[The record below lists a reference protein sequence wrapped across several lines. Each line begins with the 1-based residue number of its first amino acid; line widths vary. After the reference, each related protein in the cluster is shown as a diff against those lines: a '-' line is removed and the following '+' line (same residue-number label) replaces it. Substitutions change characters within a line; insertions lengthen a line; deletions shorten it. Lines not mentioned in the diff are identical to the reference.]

1 MQVLHLAVLSAIA
14 FVVNVSAA
22 SVADKTAI
30 AGTLPIDTTTNRFL
44 RTHYTDEERAFGLN
58 LIPGGKKVSNLLTDK
73 KLSKYLNNDREIDE
87 VFSKLKLNTAGAKLF
102 ENPKFL
108 AWSKYVDDFNQ
119 KHQTQHSMLPT
130 LVRQYG
136 GDDLSIMLEKAKQA
150 DKTYGVALRLQG
162 EQMKLWRR
170 EGLTTDQLFKIY
182 KLDDGSKNLLG
193 SQELKIWTRYADEFI
208 SPGDSTNLFKQLQKS
223 HSDETLSQILI
234 QGKKVSSTEK
244 LASDLQ
250 NQQVN
255 HWLDTLVPP
264 EKVFKFLALDKG
276 AENVLASPQLQ
287 SWLRY
292 AGSYNSLKNPFLT
305 KVSLIDV
312 LTKHYSNSALATM
325 LKSSTATST
334 YSKRMAAVIEGDL
347 LTKWAKAGKPAEYVT
362 NMLGT
367 TPAQIK
373 KLEAAYSLKL
383 RAVRYS

>member
-1 MQVLHLAVLSAIA
+1 MRLQFVAVLGAIA
-14 FVVNVSAA
+14 FVANVSAA

-30 AGTLPIDTTTNRFL
+30 AGTLPIDTATNRFL

-73 KLSKYLNNDREIDE
+73 KLSKYLNNNREIDE

-182 KLDDGSKNLLG
+182 KLDKGTSNLLENPG
-193 SQELKIWTRYADEFI
+193 IGIWMRYANELF
-208 SPGDSTNLFKQLQKS
+208 PGDSKLLFKKLQS
-223 HSDETLSQILI
+223 SYSDEALSQILI

-250 NQQVN
+250 TQQLGA
-255 HWLDTLVPP
+255 WLKDVVPP
-264 EKVFKFLALDKG
+264 EKVFKLLTLDKG
-276 AENVLASPQLQ
+276 ADTVLSSPQLQ
-287 SWLRY
+287 TWIRY
-292 AGSYNSLKNPFLT
+292 NAAYNGATKSNPFAERT
-305 KVSLIDV
+305 TLIDA
-312 LTKHYSNSALATM
+312 LLKHYGTASMVSM
-325 LKSSTATST
+325 LKTRPTTAYGKHLASGVE
-334 YSKRMAAVIEGDL
+334 RDL
-347 LTKWAKAGKPAEYVT
+347 IKKWATGGKSLDFVVNNLGGSTTAKKEFVTGLYNKYKA
-362 NMLGT
+362 
-367 TPAQIK
+367 
-373 KLEAAYSLKL
+373 AA
-383 RAVRYS
+383 